1 MDELTRWAKH
11 SIARGSRSF
20 ALASRLFDP
29 QTRRRAWL
37 LYAWCRHCDDVID
50 GQDGGQGRVATE
62 TEVAARLAELR
73 GKTHDAIAGSINEIN
88 AFGALSSVA
97 HETRMPE
104 AYPLAHL
111 AGYAMD
117 VHERRFRHIED
128 TLDYCHHVAGVVGEM
143 MAVVM
148 GVPPERRDMLLRAAD
163 LGVAFQLTNIAR
175 DVFDDAALGR
185 CYLPEDWLA
194 DAGIPPGDHVRPEHR
209 GALAA
214 IVGRLLDLADAYY
227 AAAHEGALRL
237 PRRAAWAVL
246 SAADIYGAI
255 GAKVRA
261 AGPAAWDHRQSTST
275 ATKLGFVARAVCAP
289 RLNTPLP
296 PRPPLWKKGDTPD
309 WTPPAPP
316 ILPRA

>member
-29 QTRRRAWL
+29 ETRRRAWL

-50 GQDGGQGRVATE
+50 GQEGGQGRVAADADVT
-62 TEVAARLAELR
+62 ARLAELKQ
-73 GKTHDAIAGSINEIN
+73 KTHAALSEKKSDIS
-88 AFGALSSVA
+88 AFGAISMVA
-97 HETRMPE
+97 SETRMPD

-117 VHERRFRHIED
+117 VHERRFHHIED

-148 GVPPERRDMLLRAAD
+148 GVAPENRDLLIRAAD
-163 LGVAFQLTNIAR
+163 LGIAFQLTNIAR

-209 GALAA
+209 GALFG
-214 IVGRLLDLADAYY
+214 IVRRLLDLADAYY
-227 AAAHEGALRL
+227 VSAREGARRL
-237 PRRAAWAVL
+237 PRRSGRAVL
-246 SAADIYGAI
+246 SAADIYAAI
-255 GAKVRA
+255 GDKVRA
-261 AGPAAWDHRQSTST
+261 AGPAAWDHRQGTSI
-275 ATKLGFVARAVCAP
+275 AEKLRFVFDAFLSAH
-289 RLNTPLP
+289 LTTPLP

-309 WTPPAPP
+309 WAPPAPP
-316 ILPRA
+316 SPPPA

>member
-1 MDELTRWAKH
+1 MDELTRWAQH

-29 QTRRRAWL
+29 ATRRRAWL

-50 GQDGGQGRVATE
+50 GQEGGQGHVAE
-62 TEVAARLAELR
+62 NAPAALRLAELTER
-73 GKTHDAIAGSINEIN
+73 THVAVTVRQNDIN
-88 AFGALSSVA
+88 AFGALSAVA
-97 HETRMPE
+97 HEIRMPE

-148 GVPPERRDMLLRAAD
+148 GIAPENRDLLYRAAD
-163 LGVAFQLTNIAR
+163 LGIAFQLTNIAR

-209 GALAA
+209 GALVG
-214 IVGRLLDLADAYY
+214 IVRRLLDLADAYY
-227 AAAHEGALRL
+227 ASACEGARRL
-237 PRRAAWAVL
+237 PRRSGRAVL
-246 SAADIYGAI
+246 SAADIYAAI

-261 AGPAAWDHRQSTST
+261 AGPAAWDHRQGTSL
-275 ATKLGFVARAVCAP
+275 AEKLRFVVSAFLTP
-289 RLNTPLP
+289 RLTTPLP
-296 PRPPLWKKGDTPD
+296 PRPPLWKKGNTPD
-309 WTPPAPP
+309 WTPPTLTSPP
-316 ILPRA
+316 PA

>member
-1 MDELTRWAKH
+1 MDELTRWAQR

-29 QTRRRAWL
+29 ATRRRACL

-50 GQDGGQGRVATE
+50 GQEGGQGRVGE
-62 TEVAARLAELR
+62 REPAALRLAELTR
-73 GKTHDAIAGSINEIN
+73 CTRAAISEKQSSIN
-88 AFGALSSVA
+88 AFGAISAVV

-104 AYPLAHL
+104 AYLLTHL

-148 GVPPERRDMLLRAAD
+148 GVLPENHNLLRRAAD
-163 LGVAFQLTNIAR
+163 LGIAFQLTNIAR

-185 CYLPEDWLA
+185 CYIPEDWLA
-194 DAGIPPGDHVRPEHR
+194 EASIPPGDHVRPEHR
-209 GALAA
+209 GALVG

-227 AAAHEGALRL
+227 ASAREGAQRL
-237 PRRAAWAVL
+237 PRRSGRAVL
-246 SAADIYGAI
+246 AAADIYAAI

-261 AGPAAWDHRQSTST
+261 AGPSAWDHRQGTSI
-275 ATKLGFVARAVCAP
+275 AEKMRFVVSAFLTPHLA
-289 RLNTPLP
+289 TPLP

-309 WTPPAPP
+309 WTPPALTSPP
-316 ILPRA
+316 PS

>member
-29 QTRRRAWL
+29 ETRRRAWL

-50 GQDGGQGRVATE
+50 GQDGGQGRVTADAD
-62 TEVAARLAELR
+62 VAARLAELTR
-73 GKTHDAIAGSINEIN
+73 RTRKTLAEGESNIN
-88 AFGALSSVA
+88 AFGAISTVA
-97 HETRMPE
+97 RETSMPE
-104 AYPLAHL
+104 AFPLAHL

-148 GVPPERRDMLLRAAD
+148 GIAPENRDLLIRAAD
-163 LGVAFQLTNIAR
+163 LGIAFQLTNIAR

-209 GALAA
+209 GALVG
-214 IVGRLLDLADAYY
+214 IVRRLLDLADAYY
-227 AAAHEGALRL
+227 VSAREGAHRL
-237 PRRAAWAVL
+237 PRRSGRAVL
-246 SAADIYGAI
+246 SAADIYAAI
-255 GAKVRA
+255 GDKVRA
-261 AGPAAWDHRQSTST
+261 AGPAAWDHRQGTSI
-275 ATKLGFVARAVCAP
+275 AEKLRFVVSAFLTP
-289 RLNTPLP
+289 HLTSPLP

-309 WTPPAPP
+309 WMPPALTSLPP
-316 ILPRA
+316 A

>member
-1 MDELTRWAKH
+1 MDELTRWAQR

-20 ALASRLFDP
+20 ALASRLFDLE
-29 QTRRRAWL
+29 TRRRAWL

-50 GQDGGQGRVATE
+50 GQEGGQGRVAE
-62 TEVAARLAELR
+62 SAPAALRLAELAER
-73 GKTHDAIAGSINEIN
+73 TQAAVAVEQNDIN
-88 AFGALSSVA
+88 AFGALSAVT

-117 VHERRFRHIED
+117 VHERRFRHVED

-148 GVPPERRDMLLRAAD
+148 GIAPEDRDLLLRAAD
-163 LGVAFQLTNIAR
+163 LGIAFQLTNIAR

-209 GALAA
+209 GALVG
-214 IVGRLLDLADAYY
+214 IVRRLLDLADAYY
-227 AAAHEGALRL
+227 ASAREGARRL
-237 PRRAAWAVL
+237 PRRSGRAVL
-246 SAADIYGAI
+246 SAADIYAEI

-261 AGPAAWDHRQSTST
+261 AGPAAWDHRQGTSI
-275 ATKLGFVARAVCAP
+275 AEKLRFVLGAFLTP
-289 RLNTPLP
+289 RLTSSLP
-296 PRPPLWKKGDTPD
+296 PRPLLWKKGDTPD
-309 WTPPAPP
+309 WMPPTLTSLPPA
-316 ILPRA
+316 

>member
-1 MDELTRWAKH
+1 MDELTRWAQR

-20 ALASRLFDP
+20 ALASRLFDLEI
-29 QTRRRAWL
+29 RRRAWL

-50 GQDGGQGRVATE
+50 GQEGGQGRVAE
-62 TEVAARLAELR
+62 RAPAALRLAELTER
-73 GKTHDAIAGSINEIN
+73 TQAAVAVEQNNIN
-88 AFGALSSVA
+88 AFGALSAVT

-117 VHERRFRHIED
+117 VHERRFRHVED

-148 GVPPERRDMLLRAAD
+148 GIAPEDRDLLLRAAD
-163 LGVAFQLTNIAR
+163 LGIAFQLTNIAR

-209 GALAA
+209 GALVG
-214 IVGRLLDLADAYY
+214 IVRRLLDLADAYY
-227 AAAHEGALRL
+227 ASAREGARRL
-237 PRRAAWAVL
+237 PRRSGRAVL
-246 SAADIYGAI
+246 SAADIYAEI

-261 AGPAAWDHRQSTST
+261 AGSAAWDHRQGTSIT
-275 ATKLGFVARAVCAP
+275 EKLRFVLGAF
-289 RLNTPLP
+289 LTPHLTSSLP
-296 PRPPLWKKGDTPD
+296 PRPLLWKKGDTPD
-309 WTPPAPP
+309 WTPPKLTSPP
-316 ILPRA
+316 PA

>member
-1 MDELTRWAKH
+1 MDELTRWAQR

-29 QTRRRAWL
+29 ATRRRAWL

-50 GQDGGQGRVATE
+50 GQEGGQGRVAE
-62 TEVAARLAELR
+62 SAPAALRLAELTER
-73 GKTHDAIAGSINEIN
+73 TRAAVAAGQSDIN
-88 AFGALSSVA
+88 AFGTLSAVVY
-97 HETRMPE
+97 ETRMPK

-117 VHERRFRHIED
+117 VYERRFRHVED

-148 GVPPERRDMLLRAAD
+148 GIAPENRDLLHRAAD
-163 LGVAFQLTNIAR
+163 LGIAFQLTNIAR

-209 GALAA
+209 GALVG
-214 IVGRLLDLADAYY
+214 IVRRLLDLADAYY
-227 AAAHEGALRL
+227 ASAREGARRL
-237 PRRAAWAVL
+237 PRRSGRAVL
-246 SAADIYGAI
+246 SAADIYAAI

-261 AGPAAWDHRQSTST
+261 AGPAAWDHRQGTSI
-275 ATKLGFVARAVCAP
+275 AEKLRFVVSAFLTP
-289 RLNTPLP
+289 RLTTLLP
-296 PRPPLWKKGDTPD
+296 PRPQLWKKGDTPD
-309 WTPPAPP
+309 WTPPTLTSPP
-316 ILPRA
+316 PA

>member
-1 MDELTRWAKH
+1 MDELTRWAKR
-11 SIARGSRSF
+11 SIAQGSRSF

-29 QTRRRAWL
+29 ETRRRAWL

-50 GQDGGQGRVATE
+50 GQAGGQGRVATDAAAE
-62 TEVAARLAELR
+62 ARLADLTR
-73 GKTHDAIAGSINEIN
+73 QTRAALAGEERQIN
-88 AFGALSSVA
+88 AFGALASVV

-104 AYPLAHL
+104 ACPPAHL

-143 MAVVM
+143 MAAIM
-148 GVPPERRDMLLRAAD
+148 GVSPGDRDLLLRAAD
-163 LGVAFQLTNIAR
+163 LGIAFQLTNIAR

-209 GALAA
+209 GALVA
-214 IVGRLLDLADAYY
+214 IVARLLDLADAYY
-227 AAAHEGALRL
+227 ASAREGARRL
-237 PRRAAWAVL
+237 PRRAGRAVVA
-246 SAADIYGAI
+246 AADIYAAI

-261 AGPAAWDHRQSTST
+261 GGTAAWDHRQSTSVPE
-275 ATKLGFVARAVCAP
+275 KLRFVARAFLTP
-289 RLNTPLP
+289 QLTSPLP

-309 WTPPAPP
+309 WTPPSPP
-316 ILPRA
+316 PPLPA